1 MNKKR
6 TITIGLIVLLV
17 IILTGFVVNAFNNA
31 EEKRKILSFREA
43 VYRSYICSTSTLD
56 LMMKAGTD
64 YHNGKRYFYPV
75 NNSMVNYEDVDAR
88 TAVVRDYSTLPIAEL
103 AHISTD
109 DENDNLQNCVRCYS
123 QDEAAYCV
131 KQFTDKLGI
140 TGLNDCILSDA
151 QAQLPKGDN
160 HKKLNELLLCADLLK
175 STVKYE
181 DADYKK
187 LLVFSE
193 ATIINFKR
201 LWAQCDSLYPYA
213 SVDKNAMKQQ
223 VLKEIEVLIK
233 SQQK

>member
-1 MNKKR
+1 MKKKR
-6 TITIGLIVLLV
+6 IITICSITLLVFIGIGLIIHEYNHAQEKKQ
-17 IILTGFVVNAFNNA
+17 IIA
-31 EEKRKILSFREA
+31 FREA

-75 NNSMVNYEDVDAR
+75 NNSMVNYKDVDAR

-103 AHISTD
+103 AHISSD

-140 TGLNDCILSDA
+140 TGLNDGILSDA
-151 QAQLPKGDN
+151 QVQLPKGDD
-160 HKKLNELLLCADLLK
+160 HKKLNELLLCAGLLK

-187 LLVFSE
+187 LLVVSE
-193 ATIINFKR
+193 ATIINFER

-213 SVDKNAMKQQ
+213 SVDRNAMKQQ